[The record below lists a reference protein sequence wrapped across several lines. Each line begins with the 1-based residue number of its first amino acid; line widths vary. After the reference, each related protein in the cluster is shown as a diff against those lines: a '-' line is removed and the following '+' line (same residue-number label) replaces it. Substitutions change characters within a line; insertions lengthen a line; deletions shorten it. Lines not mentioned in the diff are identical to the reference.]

1 MYGDALKVD
10 VIGITGTNGKTSVAG
25 FVSQLLA
32 RLGIKNGL
40 IGTHFAL
47 VVN

>member
-1 MYGDALKVD
+1 
-10 VIGITGTNGKTSVAG
+10 VAG

-47 VVN
+47 VVNWDINLEQQSQN